1 MRISLRK
8 LFVTGSQCVQVETI
22 LVFRRYICEMAG
34 EKCFLCPSVST
45 TQCELCDSKI
55 SHCEAHQRFHRPAGD
70 GPCFPY
76 LVSEVAGVSEVGGLW
91 AITTSTALRTHMVK
105 FRVSGSSV

>member
-1 MRISLRK
+1 MKTI
-8 LFVTGSQCVQVETI
+8 FVFFSTI
-22 LVFRRYICEMAG
+22 RSEVWREMESE

-55 SHCEAHQRFHRPAGD
+55 SHCEAHQRFHRPVDG

-76 LVSEVAGVSEVGGLW
+76 LVSEVAGVG
-91 AITTSTALRTHMVK
+91 RMMVAA
-105 FRVSGSSV
+105 RGVAAGEASQLLH